1 MVYGALPPEVN
12 SGRMYAGPGA
22 TSMLAAAAAWDG
34 LAVDL
39 NSAAIE
45 LDTALTGL
53 VSGPWLGATATTM
66 AAAAAPY
73 LSWLNATA
81 AQAEEVAAQAKSAI
95 AAYETAYAMTVHPA
109 LVAANRARLMTLIAT
124 NLLGQNAAAIAAT
137 EIEYGEMWAQDA
149 AAMYGYV
156 AGSTAA
162 TRLSPLTPPP
172 PAANPSG
179 LANQAAAVVQATGN
193 SAATNITGVL
203 SDMFSAVSAV
213 SAPGATVL
221 PGWITDLDTVM
232 SIFGTPFFVC
242 TSSAGLM
249 MSMLSTIKGL
259 FPAAAA
265 IGSQVATSLGSA
277 AAGAL
282 SPAGLT
288 GAVSAAVG
296 EGATIGPLS
305 VPPAWAASAPTL
317 SHAAVGALPGAV
329 SGAAP
334 SLGSA
339 SPGLLGGL
347 PLSGAGSRAEAAANA
362 TQDGITPLR
371 VLPQFI

>member
-1 MVYGALPPEVN
+1 
-12 SGRMYAGPGA
+12 
-22 TSMLAAAAAWDG
+22 MLAAAAAWDG

-39 NSAAIE
+39 NSTAIE

-53 VSGPWLGATATTM
+53 ISGPWLGATATTM

-73 LSWLNATA
+73 VAWLNTTA
-81 AQAEEVAAQAKSAI
+81 MQAEQVAGQAKAAI
-95 AAYETAYAMTVHPA
+95 AAYETAYSMTVHPA
-109 LVAANRARLMTLIAT
+109 LIAANRARLTSLIST
-124 NLLGQNAAAIAAT
+124 NLLGQNAAAIAAA

-162 TRLSPLTPPP
+162 TRLTPLTPPP
-172 PAANPSG
+172 PAANPAG
-179 LANQAAAVVQATGN
+179 LANQAAAVVQASGN
-193 SAATNITGVL
+193 SVATNVANVL
-203 SDMFSAVSAV
+203 SEVLSALGGS
-213 SAPGATVL
+213 GAGEL

-265 IGSQVATSLGSA
+265 AAVGSEIASSLGSA
-277 AAGAL
+277 ATGAL
-282 SPAGLT
+282 SSAGLT
-288 GAVSAAVG
+288 GAVSAAAG
-296 EGATIGPLS
+296 EAATIGPLS

-317 SHAAVGALPGAV
+317 THAAVGALPGALT
-329 SGAAP
+329 GAAP
-334 SLGSA
+334 VAGSSA
-339 SPGLLGGL
+339 PGLLGGL
-347 PLSGAGSRAEAAANA
+347 PTSGAGSRAEGAANGA
-362 TQDGITPLR
+362 QDGITPLR

>member
-22 TSMLAAAAAWDG
+22 ASMLAAAAAWDG

-39 NSAAIE
+39 NSTAIE
-45 LDTALTGL
+45 LDTALAGL
-53 VSGPWLGATATTM
+53 LSGPWLGATATTM

-73 LSWLNATA
+73 VAWLNTTA
-81 AQAEEVAAQAKSAI
+81 AHAEEAAAQAKSAI
-95 AAYETAYAMTVHPA
+95 AAYETAHAMTVHPA

-156 AGSTAA
+156 AGSAAA
-162 TRLSPLTPPP
+162 TRLTPLIPP
-172 PAANPSG
+172 PAAANPAG

-193 SAATNITGVL
+193 SAATNIASVL
-203 SDMFSAVSAV
+203 SGMLSAAET
-213 SAPGATVL
+213 PGATEL

-277 AAGAL
+277 ATGAL
-282 SPAGLT
+282 SSAGLT
-288 GAVSAAVG
+288 GAVAAAAG
-296 EGATIGPLS
+296 EAATVGPLS

-339 SPGLLGGL
+339 APGLLGGL
-347 PLSGAGSRAEAAANA
+347 PASGTGSRAETAANA
-362 TQDGITPLR
+362 QDGITPLR

>member
-1 MVYGALPPEVN
+1 MVYGALPPEIN
-12 SGRMYAGPGA
+12 SGRMYAGAGA
-22 TSMLAAAAAWDG
+22 GSMLAAAAAWDG

-39 NSAAIE
+39 NSTALD

-53 VSGPWLGATATTM
+53 ISGPWLGATATTM

-73 LSWLNATA
+73 VAWLNTTSV
-81 AQAEEVAAQAKSAI
+81 QAEQAAGQAKAAI
-95 AAYETAYAMTVHPA
+95 AAYETAYSMTVHPA
-109 LVAANRARLMTLIAT
+109 LIAANRARLTGLIST
-124 NLLGQNAAAIAAT
+124 NLLGQNSAAIAAA

-162 TRLSPLTPPP
+162 TRLTPLTPPP
-172 PAANPSG
+172 PAANPAG
-179 LANQAAAVVQATGN
+179 LANQAAAVVQASGN
-193 SAATNITGVL
+193 SVATNIVNELSEVL
-203 SDMFSAVSAV
+203 SALGET
-213 SAPGATVL
+213 GAGEL

-249 MSMLSTIKGL
+249 MSMLSTIKGM

-265 IGSQVATSLGSA
+265 IGSGIATSLGSA
-277 AAGAL
+277 ATGAL
-282 SPAGLT
+282 SSAGLT

-296 EGATIGPLS
+296 EAAAIGPLS
-305 VPPAWAASAPTL
+305 VPPAWAATAPTL

-329 SGAAP
+329 AGAGPLA
-334 SLGSA
+334 GSA
-339 SPGLLGGL
+339 PGLLGGL
-347 PLSGAGSRAEAAANA
+347 PSSGAGSRAEAAANA
-362 TQDGITPLR
+362 AQDGITPLR

>member
-1 MVYGALPPEVN
+1 
-12 SGRMYAGPGA
+12 
-22 TSMLAAAAAWDG
+22 MLAAAAAWDG

-39 NSAAIE
+39 NSTAIE

-53 VSGPWLGATATTM
+53 ISGPWLGATATTM

-73 LSWLNATA
+73 VAWLNLTA
-81 AQAEEVAAQAKSAI
+81 AQAEQVAGQAKAAI
-95 AAYETAYAMTVHPA
+95 AAYETAYSMTVHPA
-109 LVAANRARLMTLIAT
+109 LIAANRTRLTNLIST
-124 NLLGQNAAAIAAT
+124 NLLGQNAAAIAAA

-162 TRLSPLTPPP
+162 TRLTPLIPPP
-172 PAANPSG
+172 PAANPAG
-179 LANQAAAVVQATGN
+179 LANQAAAVVQASSN
-193 SAATNITGVL
+193 SVATNVANLLSEVL
-203 SDMFSAVSAV
+203 SALGGS
-213 SAPGATVL
+213 GAGEL

-265 IGSQVATSLGSA
+265 AAAAAGSEIASSLGSA
-277 AAGAL
+277 ATGAL
-282 SPAGLT
+282 SSAGLT
-288 GAVSAAVG
+288 GAVSAAAG
-296 EGATIGPLS
+296 EAATIGPLS

-317 SHAAVGALPGAV
+317 THAAVGALPGAV

-334 SLGSA
+334 LAGSGA
-339 SPGLLGGL
+339 PGLLGGL
-347 PLSGAGSRAEAAANA
+347 PPPGAGSRAEAAANGA
-362 TQDGITPLR
+362 QDGITPLR